1 MSDPHRLLSKLSD
14 GDDLE
19 RELLGSIQRAD
30 PPEHAK
36 AEAWARLSTQI
47 AAVALVGSAHGSAAA
62 ASAGAGQGA
71 AAEGASAAAGAGAK
85 SALAPIALK
94 ALGAKIAVALAVAGA
109 AIGASAVWV
118 HVRAAADHAVSS
130 PPVTQAPAPTV
141 TPNVD
146 PAAAAPSEPVAA
158 PSDPAP
164 SDPEPQAASD
174 STAKPSAEQRR
185 RDQLSAESSLLTQ
198 ARAELRKGD
207 ARGAQQ
213 VLNKLQAQ
221 FPKGMLGQEREVLA
235 IEVLAA
241 RGNATAAKHR
251 AQAFIAA
258 YPESPHSAQLSR
270 FTDAP

>member
-62 ASAGAGQGA
+62 ASAGAGQSA
-71 AAEGASAAAGAGAK
+71 AAEGASAAASVGAK
-85 SALAPIALK
+85 SALAPVALK
-94 ALGAKIAVALAVAGA
+94 VLGAKIAVALAVAGA
-109 AIGASAVWV
+109 AVGASVVWI
-118 HVRAAADHAVSS
+118 HGRAAASHALST
-130 PPVTQAPAPTV
+130 PPAAAPTPTV
-141 TPNVD
+141 APSVEPAVAVPSGPAAVD
-146 PAAAAPSEPVAA
+146 PAQEPT
-158 PSDPAP
+158 SDP
-164 SDPEPQAASD
+164 DPAV
-174 STAKPSAEQRR
+174 KPSAEQRR
-185 RDQLSAESSLLTQ
+185 RDQLSAESSLLMQ

-207 ARGAQQ
+207 ATFAQQ
-213 VLNKLQAQ
+213 LLNKLQAQ

-241 RGNATAAKHR
+241 RGNAAAAKRR

>member
-1 MSDPHRLLSKLSD
+1 MGDPHRLLSKLSH

-36 AEAWARLSTQI
+36 AEAWARLSSQI
-47 AAVALVGSAHGSAAA
+47 AAVALVSSVHGSAAA

-71 AAEGASAAAGAGAK
+71 AAGVGAK
-85 SALAPIALK
+85 SALAPIVLK
-94 ALGAKIAVALAVAGA
+94 VLGTKVAVALAVAGVTV
-109 AIGASAVWV
+109 GASAVWV
-118 HVRAAADHAVSS
+118 HHARASANHSASIPQVAVAAAPTTVGPA
-130 PPVTQAPAPTV
+130 APEPAE
-141 TPNVD
+141 
-146 PAAAAPSEPVAA
+146 PAAAVVD
-158 PSDPAP
+158 SDPRPAP
-164 SDPEPQAASD
+164 DTAS
-174 STAKPSAEQRR
+174 KPNTEQSR
-185 RDQLSAESSLLTQ
+185 RDQLSAESALLTQ

-213 VLNKLQAQ
+213 ILSKLQAQ
-221 FPKGMLGQEREVLA
+221 FPRGVLGQEREVLA

-241 RGNATAAKHR
+241 RGHAAAAKRR

-270 FTDAP
+270 FADAP

>member
-1 MSDPHRLLSKLSD
+1 MGDPHRLLSKLSD

-36 AEAWARLSTQI
+36 AEAWARLSSQI
-47 AAVALVGSAHGSAAA
+47 AAVALVSSVHGSAAA

-71 AAEGASAAAGAGAK
+71 AAAEGASAAAGVGAK

-94 ALGAKIAVALAVAGA
+94 VLGTKVAVALAVAGVTV
-109 AIGASAVWV
+109 GASAVWV
-118 HVRAAADHAVSS
+118 HHARASANQAASVAQVAVAAAPTTVGPA
-130 PPVTQAPAPTV
+130 APEPAE
-141 TPNVD
+141 
-146 PAAAAPSEPVAA
+146 PAAAAVVDA
-158 PSDPAP
+158 DPQP
-164 SDPEPQAASD
+164 TPDAAS
-174 STAKPSAEQRR
+174 KPNTEQSR
-185 RDQLSAESSLLTQ
+185 RDQLSAESALLTQ

-213 VLNKLQAQ
+213 ILSKLQAQ
-221 FPKGMLGQEREVLA
+221 FPKGVLGQEREVLA

-241 RGNATAAKHR
+241 RGHAAAAKRR

-270 FTDAP
+270 FADAP